1 MMRVV
6 IRHAARQDIAEIWNY
21 SAVTWDVSQADAYVA
36 ALDDAI
42 MRLAKKPESVPR
54 CDWIRRGYRRLKAG
68 SHYVFA
74 RIEGEQVAIIRV
86 LHERMNFADH
96 LDIGVESN
104 DRQGDE

>member
-1 MMRVV
+1 MMRVM
-6 IRHAARQDIAEIWNY
+6 IRDAARQDIAEIWNY

-42 MRLAKKPESVPR
+42 MRLASKPESVPR

-74 RIEGEQVAIIRV
+74 RIEGDNVIIVRV
-86 LHERMNFADH
+86 LHERMIFADH
-96 LDIGVESN
+96 LDTKFDSDIDE
-104 DRQGDE
+104 GDD